1 MAMRNSAV
9 FSRTEKVLV
18 VKPPLPHAHPDQ
30 GLPVAQMRRALKK
43 FPNIADPGADR
54 ILLFGGMSPVA
65 AVPSNN
71 PHVLVRIQSGP
82 EGKNYGETYRKAQQM
97 IAEGVPATFDVRMR
111 AYLLLKQHGQQSC
124 KRTKPKCHACP
135 VARHCKQAAMVSLRF
150 VGS

>member
-43 FPNIADPGADR
+43 FPNIAAPGADR

-82 EGKNYGETYRKAQQM
+82 EGKNYGET
-97 IAEGVPATFDVRMR
+97 
-111 AYLLLKQHGQQSC
+111 
-124 KRTKPKCHACP
+124 
-135 VARHCKQAAMVSLRF
+135 
-150 VGS
+150 